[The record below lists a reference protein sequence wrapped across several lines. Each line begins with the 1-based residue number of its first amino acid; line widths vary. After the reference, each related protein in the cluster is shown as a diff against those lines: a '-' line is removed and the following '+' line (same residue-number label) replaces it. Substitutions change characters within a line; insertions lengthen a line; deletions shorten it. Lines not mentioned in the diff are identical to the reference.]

1 MDRRLR
7 KEYHWFALTDYEQEE
22 NFLRKKHNAGYKL
35 AKVTMLGTY
44 YFEKCKPEDVVYK
57 LDFNPQKPEDK
68 DSYIQ
73 MYEDYGWEYIQDLN
87 EYSYF
92 RKPAADSDV
101 VSDAATAADK
111 ENVNTYE
118 NEIFSDDESKLEMMK
133 RIFVKKMLP
142 VLIIF
147 AAVVIPQ
154 FMISLHNNGQS
165 RIGTVLLI
173 MWAVLFA
180 VYAAVIVRCGMG
192 FRRLGQKYKNK
203 KDQDK

>member
-57 LDFNPQKPEDK
+57 LDFNPQQPEDK

-92 RKPAADSDV
+92 RKPAADENIASEKG
-101 VSDAATAADK
+101 TANQYDS
-111 ENVNTYE
+111 
-118 NEIFSDDESKLEMMK
+118 EIFSDDESKLEMMK

-142 VLIIF
+142 ILIIF
-147 AAVVIPQ
+147 GAVVIPQ
-154 FMISLHNNGQS
+154 FMISLHNNGRS
-165 RIGTVLLI
+165 TVSAVLLI

-180 VYAAVIVRCGMG
+180 VYVAVIVRCGMG

-203 KDQDK
+203 KD

>member
-92 RKPAADSDV
+92 RKPAAENIASEKGTANQYDS
-101 VSDAATAADK
+101 
-111 ENVNTYE
+111 
-118 NEIFSDDESKLEMMK
+118 EIFSDDESKLEMMK

-142 VLIIF
+142 ILIIF
-147 AAVVIPQ
+147 GAVVIPQ
-154 FMISLHNNGQS
+154 FMISLHNNGRS
-165 RIGTVLLI
+165 TVGAVLLI

-180 VYAAVIVRCGMG
+180 VYVAVIVRCGMG

-203 KDQDK
+203 KD

>member
-44 YFEKCKPEDVVYK
+44 YFEKCKPEDVIYK

-68 DSYIQ
+68 DNYIQ

-92 RKPAADSDV
+92 RKPAAGENIASEKETANQYDS
-101 VSDAATAADK
+101 
-111 ENVNTYE
+111 
-118 NEIFSDDESKLEMMK
+118 EIFSDDESKLEMMK

-142 VLIIF
+142 ILIIF
-147 AAVVIPQ
+147 GAVVIPQ
-154 FMISLHNNGQS
+154 FMISLHNNGRS
-165 RIGTVLLI
+165 TIGTVLLI

-180 VYAAVIVRCGMG
+180 VYVAVIIRCGMG

-203 KDQDK
+203 KD